1 MVQETLKTRST
12 INYKKPEVLEFN
24 NKKCCGLWL
33 VLVGTV
39 LGISIL
45 FGGSFFINPFLF
57 LAGYYISF
65 YIANINS
72 KIRKRLSKGSASP
85 FQIKMIFRSI
95 ALLFV
100 LMFCIAGPFIP
111 QMNFRMIWLG
121 VNLATGLHFFP
132 FYFVHGKSMILI
144 GILCSAVALCGYV
157 FIGVPV
163 ILFFIAD
170 AILKFGFGVWM
181 LFFSKPTTN
190 AKTTF

>member
-65 YIANINS
+65 YIANING
-72 KIRKRLSKGSASP
+72 KIRKLLSKGSASP

-144 GILCSAVALCGYV
+144 GILCSVVALCGYV